1 MSASMTDISTPKTT
15 NLYTTTKSTK
25 FYIYDNKKNKKISR
39 PCKSKV
45 SDGEKPDNAL
55 HPSVIAIPDMATDKC
70 IERSFVIT
78 HDDKYEYIQDD
89 CIYNPT
95 EPTQFC
101 KNILKN
107 PSYAITSTKLF
118 IALSSLTHSEIQDN
132 IAKNNCKIVCGFDG
146 DEYIEIT
153 PTSNLKTIAD
163 KGLDDAIDRND
174 GDNRGTASDTDEF
187 IKIKLCGVKGKFI
200 FRTTYSVLILPSLSH
215 DDDKYEEFVVGAS
228 FVNAPGVKTHI
239 QIIPNNTTFKDES
252 SENLGDLLTHFPDN
266 TCLATSSDTFI
277 ITNVG
282 INNVISIMKRRKQKP
297 SVSFAN
303 NASLTHC
310 GKGLLAVLNID
321 LTEVPTT
328 TTTKQPTDY
337 EFSACIDTSGSMY
350 SYVDVRNNTNLR
362 MNEKLF
368 TKLKAHIAT
377 GTINKGVVRI
387 ANRAFDSKIIPEWSI
402 EESIVCDSDNT
413 HQILNDTKKKI
424 DDIIKK
430 QSARGSTDFTTCF
443 NSTKLNKSMLLITD
457 GCHNGSSDEDL
468 LAKVK
473 QFLNANCVYIA
484 LLGIGPNAYLPLL
497 HKMAKVVRDNGHT
510 CDVFSST
517 FFPGSDK
524 VDPEIN
530 TDYDKILDKFTS
542 ILFEQTIYNIVLPE
556 GCKIIHANMNNLTI
570 DGNKIYFKA
579 SGGSVKFIVECPR
592 TDDFNINVNDTKLS
606 CDIMMQDNPLPM
618 RNYIASREFYTD
630 SNNKDT
636 DTRIKSVNDWLI
648 TNCLTSCRVS
658 SEYKWFQ
665 EFGDKVATKDDVVIP
680 KQNTTPIILTPIGNN
695 AVLTTLLE
703 KVKDLDDE
711 IKETYYPRRR
721 GITRGPASDVTR
733 SVTRSVTR
741 GSMQAV
747 FTQVEPTKNQ
757 PVKSVVIMPIEI
769 LQIQDINNFLAFNNT
784 CHGEWTWDN
793 IMIHNDITTYELL
806 KKSHAVIAMII
817 DIDIKFKTIM
827 NFKLHITNTINNLI
841 SIFENLKTTKSD
853 YDNIFTSHSANII
866 TTFSSVIDTII
877 LDVARLKLNFTQYYD
892 EFNVLSSNE
901 HIKAVA
907 QDTYLYDIFA
917 TQQTNHTILNT
928 LIESFDKEIMRCPM
942 KEDIITHFTPNPNM
956 SD

>member
-15 NLYTTTKSTK
+15 NPTNLYTTTKPTK
-25 FYIYDNKKNKKISR
+25 FNTYDGKVNNEISR

-55 HPSVIAIPDMATDKC
+55 HPSVIAIPDLASESC

-89 CIYNPT
+89 CMYNPT
-95 EPTQFC
+95 EPTQFY

-132 IAKNNCKIVCGFDG
+132 IAKNNCKIVFGFDG
-146 DEYIEIT
+146 DNYIEIT

-163 KGLDDAIDRND
+163 KALDDAIDRND

-200 FRTTYSVLILPSLSH
+200 FRITYSVLILPSLSH
-215 DDDKYEEFVVGAS
+215 DDDKCEEFVVGAS
-228 FVNAPGVKTHI
+228 FVNAPGVKTRI

-266 TCLATSSDTFI
+266 TYLATSSDTFI

-310 GKGLLAVLNID
+310 GKGSLAVLDID
-321 LTEVPTT
+321 LTKVPTT
-328 TTTKQPTDY
+328 TTKQTTDY
-337 EFSACIDTSGSMY
+337 EFIACIDTSGSMY
-350 SYVDVRNNTNLR
+350 SYVDVRNNTNLA

-368 TKLKAHIAT
+368 NKLKAHIAT

-387 ANRAFDSKIIPEWSI
+387 ANRAFDSEIIPEWSI

-473 QFLNANCVYIA
+473 QFLNADCVYIA

-556 GCKIIHANMNNLTI
+556 GCKIIHANMNNHTI

-579 SGGSVKFIVECPR
+579 SGGSVKFIVECPH

-618 RNYIASREFYTD
+618 SNYIASREFYTD
-630 SNNKDT
+630 PNNKDT

-665 EFGDKVATKDDVVIP
+665 EFGDKVATKDDVAIP
-680 KQNTTPIILTPIGNN
+680 KQNTTPIIPTPIGNN

-711 IKETYYPRRR
+711 IKETYYPRPRS
-721 GITRGPASDVTR
+721 ITRGSASGVTR
-733 SVTRSVTR
+733 GFTR

-817 DIDIKFKTIM
+817 DIGIKFKTIM

-841 SIFENLKTTKSD
+841 SIFENLKTIKSD

-928 LIESFDKEIMRCPM
+928 LIESFDKEIMMCPM